1 MSICALLIFLSN
13 AYWVFNRL
21 KESELDALSVF
32 QTEAN
37 LSSALVQK
45 QEAEKHPCKLSN
57 RQTSQCQEAEK
68 HPRVIAALISESQLS
83 SQDDNCQH
91 TRFWFHNDAMVSIY
105 PLECRWKQFMNFVI
119 IVGTDPF
126 ALKQSKRVK
135 LLQGSFV
142 LFVCENFQYVIPN
155 PTDGSMFIALEG
167 TQRLSRGHVHHFAI
181 KTYCRHI
188 ITVRHLTRIT
198 GSPRRN

>member
-1 MSICALLIFLSN
+1 M
-13 AYWVFNRL
+13 
-21 KESELDALSVF
+21 
-32 QTEAN
+32 T
-37 LSSALVQK
+37 
-45 QEAEKHPCKLSN
+45 
-57 RQTSQCQEAEK
+57 
-68 HPRVIAALISESQLS
+68 QLS

-91 TRFWFHNDAMVSIY
+91 TRFWFHIDAMVSIY

-142 LFVCENFQYVIPN
+142 LFVCENFQYFIPN

-181 KTYCRHI
+181 KTYCRHR

-198 GSPRRN
+198 GSPRRMKSTGPRPRPRPGPRPRPSRRMKSTGHVGLFRVGASHEAREYDKLRSNVVVTRQAEKQRGF